1 MTQKFELAKPAVQY
15 ALVVG
20 DPTHEGSSFFVISLH
35 HTHCDAFSRFL
46 ISKEISQILESP
58 SCYAQDRNPERP
70 WFGDYVKDV
79 QLKATNDNATL
90 FWNTYLRGANLS
102 NIHPPDK
109 ATING
114 ELEGAIIERI
124 QAPVTPRIANSHSRN
139 PTQIILAAWSMALA
153 KLSGLRDITFGL
165 CRHGRSSGSFM
176 DVRRVMGPL
185 VNALPFRVSLTSN
198 EESVPKLLQ
207 RIQTDITTTNKWE
220 HGFSPSIFPSA
231 DGNPWVQSLVDLKSE
246 LHGMRNGLSAK
257 DDQSAISKMTPRP
270 DLDIYDMKS
279 HWAVLL
285 SIKQQ
290 KNAFQVSMYYQKPLL
305 EDEKAGVLFNHFR
318 DSVQALST
326 ADDSVALEAL
336 RSALGATKIAGIR
349 YGITSHSPWEDVF
362 ELTEAIQAADAD
374 LIITLGGCS
383 ITDAVKLAR
392 LFVPN
397 NVSTVSG
404 AEKLFA
410 KIRAGEFVEPAAIPV
425 INVPTTLSGSEFTCA
440 GGATDSNTGHKLVT
454 MHKSMYADVVILDPR
469 LSFGTPRK
477 VWLSTGVRAID
488 HFIEGLYGN
497 AAALFIDM
505 HEELGIEVD
514 KDIENIIVRALG
526 NLLTSLLSI
535 KHNWDDEKARLRAF
549 MSVQECHRAGF
560 NGIGA
565 SHGIGHQLGPL
576 GVGHGETSCI
586 ILPWVCDTTGIMV
599 ARLFDVDLSWRL
611 PHFGNRRT
619 WRNVFVLLVLLVK
632 KQTSAM

>member
-1 MTQKFELAKPAVQY
+1 MASIEEIRRIWGDVLGIDPDGIGLDENFIDLGGDSVRMITLWNALHSRTGNVHNTNGRGYNGNKESSVSQASPSGTNTKLEIDYDDSAWKQVELVQDSVLSTAPVSPVQGFFLELGLAGYIGLINYIFEVEGSDLKHGLTTLVNLLESKNPIFRTVIAATKDGSFAQVLTAKSTSSWFFSSDLGTYLEKTMAQKFELAKPAVQY

-20 DPTHEGSSFFVISLH
+20 DPAHKGSSFFVISLH

-58 SCYAQDRNPERP
+58 SCYAQDGNPKRP

-90 FWNTYLRGANLS
+90 FWNTYLRGANLP

-114 ELEGAIIERI
+114 ELDGAIIERI
-124 QAPVTPRIANSHSRN
+124 QASATPGIANSHSRN
-139 PTQIILAAWSMALA
+139 PTQIILAAWAMALA

-198 EESVPKLLQ
+198 EESVPELLQ

-305 EDEKAGVLFNHFR
+305 DDEKAGVLFNHFR
-318 DSVQALST
+318 DSIQALST
-326 ADDSVALEAL
+326 ADDSVGKLLE
-336 RSALGATKIAGIR
+336 
-349 YGITSHSPWEDVF
+349 
-362 ELTEAIQAADAD
+362 
-374 LIITLGGCS
+374 
-383 ITDAVKLAR
+383 
-392 LFVPN
+392 
-397 NVSTVSG
+397 
-404 AEKLFA
+404 
-410 KIRAGEFVEPAAIPV
+410 
-425 INVPTTLSGSEFTCA
+425 
-440 GGATDSNTGHKLVT
+440 
-454 MHKSMYADVVILDPR
+454 
-469 LSFGTPRK
+469 
-477 VWLSTGVRAID
+477 
-488 HFIEGLYGN
+488 
-497 AAALFIDM
+497 
-505 HEELGIEVD
+505 
-514 KDIENIIVRALG
+514 
-526 NLLTSLLSI
+526 
-535 KHNWDDEKARLRAF
+535 
-549 MSVQECHRAGF
+549 
-560 NGIGA
+560 
-565 SHGIGHQLGPL
+565 
-576 GVGHGETSCI
+576 
-586 ILPWVCDTTGIMV
+586 
-599 ARLFDVDLSWRL
+599 
-611 PHFGNRRT
+611 
-619 WRNVFVLLVLLVK
+619 
-632 KQTSAM
+632 

>member
-1 MTQKFELAKPAVQY
+1 MASIEEMRRIWGDVLGIDPGEIGLDENFIDLGGDSVKALQLLGEIASHNVEVDLETFINTGTIQTLWNALHTQTGNVHSTNGRGYNGNKESSVSQASSSGTNTKLEIEYDGSAWKQVDLVQDSVLSTAPVSPVQGSFFLDLGLAGYIGLINYIFEVEGSDLKHGLTTLVNLLESKNPIFRTLIAATEDGSFAQVLTAKSTSSWFFTSDLGTYLEKTMTQKFELAKPAVQY

-326 ADDSVALEAL
+326 ADDSVGKLLE
-336 RSALGATKIAGIR
+336 
-349 YGITSHSPWEDVF
+349 
-362 ELTEAIQAADAD
+362 
-374 LIITLGGCS
+374 
-383 ITDAVKLAR
+383 
-392 LFVPN
+392 
-397 NVSTVSG
+397 
-404 AEKLFA
+404 
-410 KIRAGEFVEPAAIPV
+410 
-425 INVPTTLSGSEFTCA
+425 
-440 GGATDSNTGHKLVT
+440 
-454 MHKSMYADVVILDPR
+454 
-469 LSFGTPRK
+469 
-477 VWLSTGVRAID
+477 
-488 HFIEGLYGN
+488 
-497 AAALFIDM
+497 
-505 HEELGIEVD
+505 
-514 KDIENIIVRALG
+514 
-526 NLLTSLLSI
+526 
-535 KHNWDDEKARLRAF
+535 
-549 MSVQECHRAGF
+549 
-560 NGIGA
+560 
-565 SHGIGHQLGPL
+565 
-576 GVGHGETSCI
+576 
-586 ILPWVCDTTGIMV
+586 
-599 ARLFDVDLSWRL
+599 
-611 PHFGNRRT
+611 
-619 WRNVFVLLVLLVK
+619 
-632 KQTSAM
+632 